1 YFEYASDVDLH
12 TNQAIKLKTY
22 AQAWLYVIMHLMNA
36 WRSGDIVY
44 GLPNIEFDD
53 LNFNNLDY
61 FKYNKLTREQAQ
73 LIINQV
79 HIKEGKIKLYK
90 MGSLVQYL
98 CIDILAIQFATAISI
113 VKLHRR

>member
-1 YFEYASDVDLH
+1 MTMFKNYFEYASDVDLH

-61 FKYNKLTREQAQ
+61 FKDNKLTREQDQ

-79 HIKEGKIKLYK
+79 NIKLGKIKIYNTD
-90 MGSLVQYL
+90 SLRHFL
-98 CIDILAIQFATAISI
+98 CIYCLSI
-113 VKLHRR
+113 HF